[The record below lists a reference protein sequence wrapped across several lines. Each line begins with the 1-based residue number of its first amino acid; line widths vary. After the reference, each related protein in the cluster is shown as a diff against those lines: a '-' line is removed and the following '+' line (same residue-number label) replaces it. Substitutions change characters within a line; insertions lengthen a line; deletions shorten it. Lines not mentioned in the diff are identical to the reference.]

1 MIILFLKSQLA
12 LFDMP
17 VRIGAHVRKDGTV
30 VKPHTRIVRA
40 KPKPQ
45 KIRQQSLF
53 ADAPAAP
60 AKRTRLDI
68 FINRHGGAAG
78 LDRKLSSLTKDQRNT
93 IYEAM
98 ADLGKKTVEDIKA
111 MLSVDQAPAV
121 ERGQSL
127 DLFSDGVQPEPK
139 PKPEE
144 KEPEP
149 ADDEIVEH
157 VTKRGKTLRGV
168 IRHDLTY
175 AEAKEIDEYTF
186 KKDGGYFIRERH
198 LGGAQTTKTE
208 PVTQKEK
215 TTKPKPKAAPKPT
228 PTVVEPQSEVV
239 PNPLEFGVQAG
250 VSKAERRNINARV
263 VDLLTEDKTEYTE
276 DDKALLRQYSGNG
289 GCGDSLNEFYTD
301 PEVAAAMWSLL
312 GRLGV
317 SGGDVLEPSCATGVF
332 MHTAPADVKVTGVEL
347 DPISAKAAEVLH
359 GNRHEIVNAS
369 LERFATQDGSRQF
382 DAVIGN
388 APFGL
393 RGSLLKDDKPNLK
406 TAEGYFLDTALDKTK
421 AGGVV
426 AMIVPTGV
434 LDTKS
439 GRSVRERLLRKGQFL
454 GAVRMPNT
462 AFEHSH
468 TEVTTDIVFFRK
480 RPDDVAQALMT
491 LKQDKLKELGVW
503 DEDYLS
509 GAYFEGRGSHNVFGT
524 MEPGWRAKAGI
535 GQDIT
540 VSGSMIGVPESI
552 EKWVPDDAPPPSPTM
567 QDILNALGDD
577 ETAKQRALGAAT
589 KRPYDTAKVGDTKVV
604 DGVTYI
610 LQGRPPRWHR
620 VDEFMQ
626 DDAVSVAQGIA
637 ADIDKLLNGQDVDR
651 ANVEARVRAYVEKY
665 GNPGDNPNLQLAAS
679 QDKTLYRLIGAVSAD
694 GTLSDAVAGRA
705 ERRIESNLN
714 TAANSLALANV
725 EGVFTP
731 SELAKRT
738 GKDVDEVE
746 DALFAS
752 DAYAYVGDGQWTT
765 MDLYLTG
772 ELWAKLDHANES
784 VARGDLRDGLAEKY
798 TFQAKRLEETID
810 PKSLEDVEIMINSAF
825 LPPHIIAAYF
835 NEKKNTGESSSWAR
849 EQPDYEITYEDGLY
863 TVKGGLYNS
872 GLLDKYLNRTG
883 VRKDDMPTID
893 GWNEDFKLWLLTS
906 EYRDEVEELYNR
918 KFRGFVQRDF
928 SNEPIDIPGLNTE
941 GLKDY
946 QYGGLRW
953 ALSAGKGIIAADVGL
968 GKAQPL
974 DAKILTPNGW
984 VLMGDISVG
993 DQVMSVDGKPTV
1005 VTGVYPQGE
1014 KEIFKVVFS
1023 DGSSTECC
1031 EEHLWLTQT
1040 HLERNNERRKC
1051 SDLGVPKVRTLD
1063 EIRKTM
1069 TYRGMKNHAIPMVA
1083 PVEFDYQDVPLDPY
1097 LIGALLGDGS
1107 TGRRIP
1113 QLTSMDK
1120 DIVVACGLGLPFG
1133 VIFNEYKKSGRAITY
1148 NITRR
1153 NTRTIE
1159 FNEVGVKLKEMGLD
1173 CLSSAKFVPDVY
1185 KFNSIDVRLAVLRG
1199 LMDTDGYVSKDG
1211 VTVQFSSCSEKLAG
1225 DVQFLAQSLG
1235 GTATIKTKTPKYR
1248 HKGEVREGRLSY
1260 IVHLRM
1266 PPEINPFFCER
1277 KFDRVKPKAKYKP
1290 VRYIVGV
1297 EPVGRKPA
1305 QCISVDNPS
1314 RLYVTDDFI
1323 VTHNTVRGLMLAR
1336 MAKVNGTAKKP
1347 TFVVPKSVLAN
1358 WVAEADKWF
1367 PGSRVMVIGETYS
1380 KDKDGSLKSKTD
1392 TAAERNRKLHELTQN
1407 DYDFVFMSLPAFND
1421 LDVDPITK
1429 GEYVND
1435 DFWVQR
1441 GDKLGNAGDKR
1452 LNRIR
1457 SAYDQAIA
1465 DREFQKRTDAIYFND
1480 LGIDMLVVDEGHA
1493 FKNLYAARSRFGESP
1508 KFLGGQGLS
1517 NRALDMNMK
1526 TRWVR
1531 EQNDGKNVFMLTA
1544 TPTKNSP
1551 LEIYSMLSHISPEAF
1566 ERIGIRNSEEFLDRF
1581 CEFQSD
1587 KILGTDGTIQDALVT
1602 VGFKNMGELR
1612 EIMSRYIDRKTA
1624 ADVGLALP
1632 ERDDHMH
1639 MVDMSPEQLSVYE
1652 ELRQQMAESA
1662 KKKDSTGD
1670 AHVFSIMDKMAKAA
1684 MDLELLGD
1692 EYKGSKSPKYTAAA
1706 KQIVDGV
1713 KEGGQVVFS
1722 ESVQSHEKMADA
1734 LVEAGIPRDQI
1745 AIINATAANTSAKRQ
1760 NIADAFNSGKIKVVI
1775 GNKTMEE
1782 GINLQKSTTDI
1793 HHLDLPWEPAS
1804 MQQRNGR
1811 GLRQGNLN
1819 EAVRIHTYISKGS
1832 FDGYRY
1838 QSMMAKKDWQD
1849 LLWSGGDRVEN
1860 MAREG
1865 TFDRSD
1871 LLIMMSADPE
1881 AERAKFEAD
1890 KAAAQER
1897 YDTEQRSAAAAE
1909 FVRFQ
1914 AMRRSFNELK
1924 DKGTAS
1930 ANRLRNRIERAKTM
1944 LSNNKHFTAK
1954 AALLSD
1960 KPVVIH
1966 PQSGIALQQGVGIDL
1981 RDADGNKEKWV
1992 VDSVSFDTGD
2002 VTLRRYAHTGG
2013 GQSKIRLPV
2022 SQLGDGVT
2030 SFKYDSAAEASEVSK
2045 KLEASAIDKANSL
2058 SSWDD
2063 IKALPSS
2070 VIAANNDKIQQQIK
2084 EGTKVYSFSMPYGD
2098 VAMIDRSTGEPKVI
2112 ESYYHNKRHDTH
2124 DYMLP
2129 TDDNRQKA
2137 IAAYVADRLERRID
2151 SEYYS
2156 PRKHSRMQTRY
2167 VERFPG
2173 GKNQN
2178 RWESAGKTVFGD
2190 DFKDEANRTFLK
2202 LQRKRIRQAG
2212 NFADALNEAAPTVQY
2227 NHGSPRWDD
2236 RVLAM
2241 LYVKAKNSG
2250 VLDSNF
2256 NEAREGASRMS
2267 SRLISSGANHTVH
2280 NGSSVL
2286 DALVAQARSQ
2296 GNTKLAAA
2304 MLASSANKENI
2315 KEVAKKV
2322 YGMGFSKDSSVNDAI
2337 RHLVSKFPEL
2347 GEMTPA
2353 QLGDRGIVSNL
2364 SYDQRNAPISQYLKE
2379 KAV

>member
-30 VKPHTRIVRA
+30 VKPHTRIVRV
-40 KPKPQ
+40 KPKSQ
-45 KIRQQSLF
+45 KPRQQSLF
-53 ADAPAAP
+53 ADSPEAPV
-60 AKRTRLDI
+60 KRTRLDI

-78 LDRKLSSLTKDQRNT
+78 LARKLSGLTEDQKNT

-111 MLSVDQAPAV
+111 MLSVDVAPAV

-127 DLFSDGVQPEPK
+127 DLFSDGVQPEPEPK
-139 PKPEE
+139 PKPKE

-149 ADDEIVEH
+149 EVNEIVEH

-175 AEAKEIDEYTF
+175 AEAKKIDEYTF
-186 KKDGGYFIRERH
+186 KKDGGYFIREKH
-198 LGGAQTTKTE
+198 LDSIE
-208 PVTQKEK
+208 PNPAEK
-215 TTKPKPKAAPKPT
+215 KLEAADKPDA
-228 PTVVEPQSEVV
+228 VVEVKSDVEI
-239 PNPLEFGVQAG
+239 NPLEFGVKAG
-250 VSKAERRNINARV
+250 VTKTERRNINARV
-263 VDLLTEDKTEYTE
+263 VDMLTEDKTEYTE

-301 PEVAAAMWSLL
+301 PEVAVAMWSLL

-332 MHTAPADVKVTGVEL
+332 MHTAPAGVKVTGVEL

-359 GNRHEIVNAS
+359 GERHAVVNAS
-369 LERFATQDGSRQF
+369 LERFATQDGGRQF

-393 RGSLLKDDKPNLK
+393 RGSLIKDDKPNLK
-406 TAEGYFLDTALDKTK
+406 TAEAYFLDTALDKTK

-434 LDTKS
+434 LDAKS
-439 GRSVRERLLRKGQFL
+439 NRSVRERLLRKGEFL

-503 DEDYLS
+503 DDDYLS

-552 EKWVPDDAPPPSPTM
+552 EKWIPDESPPPSPTM
-567 QDILNALGDD
+567 QDILEVLGDD
-577 ETAKQRALGAAT
+577 ETAKQRALGAAM

-626 DDAVSVAQGIA
+626 DDAVSAAQGIA
-637 ADIDKLLNGQDVDR
+637 ADIDRLLNGQDVDR
-651 ANVEARVRAYVEKY
+651 AVIEERVRAYIEKY

-714 TAANSLALANV
+714 TAAHSLALSNS

-752 DAYAYVGDGQWTT
+752 DSYAYVGDGQWTT

-798 TFQAKRLEETID
+798 AFQAKRLEETID
-810 PKSLEDVEIMINSAF
+810 PKSLEDVEIMLNSAF
-825 LPPHIIAAYF
+825 LPPEIIAAYF
-835 NEKKNTGESSSWAR
+835 NEKKNTGESSQWTR
-849 EQPDYEITYEDGLY
+849 EQPDYKITYEGGLY
-863 TVKGGLYNS
+863 KVEGGLYNS
-872 GLLDKYLNRTG
+872 ALLDKYLNRTG

-918 KFRGFVQRDF
+918 KFRGFVQREF
-928 SNEPIDIPGLNTE
+928 SNEPIDIPGLNAE

-968 GKAQPL
+968 GK
-974 DAKILTPNGW
+974 
-984 VLMGDISVG
+984 
-993 DQVMSVDGKPTV
+993 
-1005 VTGVYPQGE
+1005 
-1014 KEIFKVVFS
+1014 
-1023 DGSSTECC
+1023 
-1031 EEHLWLTQT
+1031 
-1040 HLERNNERRKC
+1040 
-1051 SDLGVPKVRTLD
+1051 
-1063 EIRKTM
+1063 
-1069 TYRGMKNHAIPMVA
+1069 
-1083 PVEFDYQDVPLDPY
+1083 
-1097 LIGALLGDGS
+1097 
-1107 TGRRIP
+1107 
-1113 QLTSMDK
+1113 
-1120 DIVVACGLGLPFG
+1120 
-1133 VIFNEYKKSGRAITY
+1133 
-1148 NITRR
+1148 
-1153 NTRTIE
+1153 
-1159 FNEVGVKLKEMGLD
+1159 
-1173 CLSSAKFVPDVY
+1173 
-1185 KFNSIDVRLAVLRG
+1185 
-1199 LMDTDGYVSKDG
+1199 
-1211 VTVQFSSCSEKLAG
+1211 
-1225 DVQFLAQSLG
+1225 
-1235 GTATIKTKTPKYR
+1235 
-1248 HKGEVREGRLSY
+1248 
-1260 IVHLRM
+1260 
-1266 PPEINPFFCER
+1266 
-1277 KFDRVKPKAKYKP
+1277 
-1290 VRYIVGV
+1290 
-1297 EPVGRKPA
+1297 
-1305 QCISVDNPS
+1305 
-1314 RLYVTDDFI
+1314 
-1323 VTHNTVRGLMLAR
+1323 TVRGLMLAR
-1336 MAKVNGTAKKP
+1336 MSKLNGTAKKP

-1358 WVAEADKWF
+1358 WVAEAEKWF

-1380 KDKDGSLKSKTD
+1380 KDKDGNLKSKSD

-1429 GEYVND
+1429 GEYIND

-1452 LNRIR
+1452 INRIR
-1457 SAYDQAIA
+1457 SAYDQAVA
-1465 DREFQKRTDAIYFND
+1465 DREFRKRTDAIYFND

-1551 LEIYSMLSHISPEAF
+1551 LEIYSMLSHIAPEAF

-1581 CEFQSD
+1581 CEFQND

-1624 ADVGLALP
+1624 ADVGLVLP

-1639 MVDMSPEQLSVYE
+1639 MVDMSPEQQDVYE
-1652 ELRQQMAESA
+1652 RLRLQMAESA
-1662 KKKDSTGD
+1662 KNKDATGD
-1670 AHVFSIMDKMAKAA
+1670 AHVFSIMDRMAKAA

-1692 EYKGSKSPKYTAAA
+1692 EYKGAKSPKYTTAA
-1706 KQIVDGV
+1706 KQIAEGV

-1734 LVEAGIPRDQI
+1734 LVAAGISRDQI

-1849 LLWSGGDRVEN
+1849 LLWSGGERVEN

-1897 YDTEQRSAAAAE
+1897 YDTEQRSAAASE

-1914 AMRRSFNELK
+1914 AMRRSFNDLK
-1924 DKGTAS
+1924 DKGTVS

-1944 LSNNKHFTAK
+1944 LSNNKYFTAK

-1960 KPVVIH
+1960 QPVVIH
-1966 PQSGIALQQGVGIDL
+1966 PQSGIALQKGVGIDL
-1981 RDADGNKEKWV
+1981 PDADGNKEKWV

-2002 VTLRRYAHTGG
+2002 VSLRRYAHTGG

-2022 SQLGDGVT
+2022 SQLGDGMT
-2030 SFKYDSAAEASEVSK
+2030 SFKYDSSAEASEVSK
-2045 KLEASAIDKANSL
+2045 KLESAAIDKANSL

-2063 IKALPSS
+2063 IKSLPSS
-2070 VIAANNDKIQQQIK
+2070 VLVANNDKIQQQIK
-2084 EGTKVYSFSMPYGD
+2084 DGSKAYSFSMPYGD
-2098 VAMIDRSTGEPKVI
+2098 VAMIDRSTGEPTVVS
-2112 ESYYHNKRHDTH
+2112 SYGHNSKHDTH

-2129 TDDNRQKA
+2129 TNENRQKA
-2137 IAAYVADRLERRID
+2137 IAAYVADRFER
-2151 SEYYS
+2151 SFGTEYYS
-2156 PRKHSRMQTRY
+2156 NRRHSRAQTRY

-2173 GKNQN
+2173 GKSQN
-2178 RWESAGKTVFGD
+2178 RWESVGKTVFGD
-2190 DFKDEANRTFLK
+2190 DFKDEAHNTFLN
-2202 LQRKRIRQAG
+2202 LQRKRIRQAEG
-2212 NFADALNEAAPTVQY
+2212 FTEALNEAAPTAEY
-2227 NHGSPRWDD
+2227 NHGRTKWDD

-2250 VLDSNF
+2250 VLNSNF
-2256 NEAREGASRMS
+2256 KEMKEGANRMNSNLLRGGEGYALSRS
-2267 SRLISSGANHTVH
+2267 T
-2280 NGSSVL
+2280 SVL
-2286 DALVAQARSQ
+2286 DALVNQAKGQ
-2296 GNTKLAAA
+2296 GSTKLAAA
-2304 MLASSANKENI
+2304 MLVSSANKENI

-2322 YGMGFSKDSSVNDAI
+2322 YGMGFSMDSAVDDAI

-2347 GEMTPA
+2347 GEMTPR
-2353 QLGDRGIVSNL
+2353 QIGDLGIVSKL
-2364 SYDQRNAPISQYLKE
+2364 SYDQRNKPISELIKE
-2379 KAV
+2379 EFA